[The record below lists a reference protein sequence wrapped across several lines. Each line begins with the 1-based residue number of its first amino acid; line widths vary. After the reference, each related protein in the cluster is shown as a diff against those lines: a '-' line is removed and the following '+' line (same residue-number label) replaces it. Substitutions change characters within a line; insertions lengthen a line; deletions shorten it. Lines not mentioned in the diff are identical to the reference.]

1 MYYLVTLSID
11 KATNFLYNIIK
22 ERWCVMENFVN
33 IIVNN
38 GVAVGII
45 VYFIYRDNKFMNTLT
60 KTLTTLQDSV
70 SSVKELLEHYINKK
84 GDSDEERH

>member
-1 MYYLVTLSID
+1 
-11 KATNFLYNIIK
+11 
-22 ERWCVMENFVN
+22 MENFVN